1 MNRCLLQLPG
11 RLLIAGALLVCFSTS
26 HAQTGGNGRDRRF
39 HRSDE
44 IEAQLGASLPDAA
57 AEYRMTEDQLRN
69 TLRRDRSLRS
79 DDRGSLHYACAGLV
93 VQKPQAAG
101 TTTTSSGTVAAGPF
115 PDAQTF
121 LLHSRPTSTKKL
133 YLDFNGNST
142 TGTSWNSSYTA
153 GATIVTPTY
162 DIDSAPSSFSSAELS
177 RIQLIWQRVVED
189 FSAFDVD
196 VTTEDPGLEGLR
208 KTSSTDNAYG
218 VRVCI
223 GGSSSDWF
231 GAGAGGVAYVGSFNW
246 NSDTPCFIFTSQ
258 LGNGDEKYTS
268 EAISHEVGH
277 TLGLTHDGQTNGTE
291 YYQGH
296 SNWAPIM
303 GVGYYKEVVQWSKG
317 EYSLANN
324 LQDDLSVMQTYGA
337 TLIADNVGN
346 SLTAATP
353 LAGSSFN
360 VSSLITN
367 RTDVD
372 IFSFNT
378 DAGAVS
384 FNAATA
390 VPSPDLDVQLALY
403 NSAGALVT
411 SANPVGL
418 PGALTAT
425 VPAGTYYLAVD
436 GVGSGDATTGYN
448 DYASIGHYTL
458 TGTAV
463 TSTNV
468 APVAVASS
476 STPTSGLAPLAVNFS
491 SAGSYDSDGSIA
503 SYDWDFGD
511 GTPHSNL
518 ANPAHSYLS
527 TGTFVATLI
536 VTDNGGLTANAKVTI
551 TVTAPTASLF
561 VSNIAMN
568 KSTSRKGTTATATVT
583 VKNSNGSVV
592 PNATVT
598 GSWSGVVSSTSS
610 STTDRRGQAN
620 FGSARINS
628 AGTEFFTV
636 TNITANGGTYDAT
649 KNAETTDSIA
659 VP

>member
-26 HAQTGGNGRDRRF
+26 HAQSGGNGRDRRF

-44 IEAQLGASLPDAA
+44 IEDQLGEDLPDVAA
-57 AEYRMTEDQLRN
+57 DYRMTEGELRN

-79 DDRGSLHYACAGLV
+79 DDAGALHYACAGLV

-101 TTTTSSGTVAAGPF
+101 TSTTSSGTVAAGPF

-121 LLHSRPTSTKKL
+121 LLHSRPTSTKKI
-133 YLDFNGNST
+133 YLDFTGNTT

-153 GATIVTPTY
+153 GAAISTPTY
-162 DIDSAPSSFSSAELS
+162 DIDGVPTSFSSAELS

-246 NSDTPCFIFTSQ
+246 NSDTPCFIFTAQ
-258 LGNGDEKYTS
+258 LGSGDEKYTA

-291 YYQGH
+291 YYAGH
-296 SNWAPIM
+296 GNWAPIM

-346 SLTAATP
+346 SLTTATP

-360 VSSLITN
+360 VSSLITA

-372 IFSFNT
+372 VFSFNT
-378 DAGAVS
+378 GAGTVS

-390 VPSPDLDVQLALY
+390 IPSPDLDVQLSLY
-403 NSAGALVT
+403 NSAGTLVT

-436 GVGSGDATTGYN
+436 GVGTGDPTTAYN
-448 DYASIGHYTL
+448 DYASIGQYTL

-468 APVAVASS
+468 APVAVVSS

-491 SAGSYDSDGSIA
+491 SAGSYDSDGTIA

-518 ANPAHSYLS
+518 PNPAHSYAS
-527 TGTFVATLI
+527 AGTFIATLI
-536 VTDNGGLTANAKVTI
+536 VTDNGGLSANAKVTI
-551 TVTAPTASLF
+551 TVSTPAATVFVASIDL
-561 VSNIAMN
+561 S
-568 KSTSRKGTTATATVT
+568 KSTSRKGTSVTAIVT
-583 VKNSNGSVV
+583 VKNSNGNVV
-592 PNATVT
+592 PNATVS
-598 GSWSGVVSSTSS
+598 GSWSGVVSGSTSS
-610 STTDRRGQAN
+610 YTDRRGQAA
-620 FGSARINS
+620 FGSSRINS
-628 AGTEFFTV
+628 QGTEFFTV
-636 TNITANGGTYDAT
+636 TGITVSGGTYNAS
-649 KNAETTDSIA
+649 KNVETTDSII